1 MKRKKRTVLWL
12 CIVAIV
18 ILMINIKTGISIYL
32 YGKIDDKQK
41 ADAIIVLGA
50 ETTDDGVSPVYRERL
65 NHAIW
70 LYKSGY
76 AENIITTGGV
86 ANGNR
91 EADAQIA
98 KQYIVENGVPESVAY
113 TEKRSVITEEN
124 LRFAKEIMNMNN
136 FYSCIIV
143 SDPLHMKRAML
154 MAKDVGIKAFSS
166 PTPTTRY
173 KSLKTQIPFLIRE
186 NFFYLG
192 YCAVRMFK

>member
-76 AENIITTGGV
+76 AENIITTGGA

-154 MAKDVGIKAFSS
+154 MANDVGIKAFSS